1 MRKRLRLLSLI
12 CTIALLAVVFA
23 SCGSAQQGTSEQAP
37 QSSEAQTQ
45 EASTQPEQTGTTEQF
60 ANKTLEFYAFQG
72 GYGRDYWDAII
83 PQFEQKYGVK
93 INLTISPKIGEILRP
108 KMVAGL
114 TPDLI
119 YLNFGDS
126 SGIMEALAKEKAFY
140 DLTEVFNGKALDK
153 EQNLKDLILP
163 GFLETTR
170 CSPYQDGKIYCA
182 PFYYS
187 TMGLVYN
194 VDYFAKKN
202 LNLPKTWD
210 DFFALG
216 ETAKADKRA
225 LFTYQG
231 IYPGYLEQILWPAI
245 AGAVGEEGMKKI
257 FNYEE
262 GSFKNDTVKK
272 VLQNIQDIA
281 NKGYLMKGTVA
292 LNHTQSQADMMM
304 GKALFIPNGGWM
316 EGEMGDAP
324 REEGF
329 KFGITP
335 APTLNATDP
344 VYAWIGVETLAIPL
358 RAPNPELAKEFLKYQ
373 YTDEAMKV
381 NAEKAKGLLP
391 VKGALELTKPIISES
406 LYNFFAMFDKGVLPL
421 LADWKTLPE
430 GSKVNMNQE
439 VFDKCVTQVMNGQMT
454 VDQWMDSVEKAM
466 KQIRDDEAKAAGQ

>member
-1 MRKRLRLLSLI
+1 MKKRVRLLSLI
-12 CTIALLAVVFA
+12 CTVVLLAAFFA
-23 SCGSAQQGTSEQAP
+23 SCGSAPQPAGEQTSQVTESKTEGTSAP
-37 QSSEAQTQ
+37 AEADK
-45 EASTQPEQTGTTEQF
+45 F

-93 INLTISPKIGEILRP
+93 INLTVSPKIGEILRP

-140 DLTEVFNGKALDK
+140 DLTPVFDEKALDK
-153 EQNLKDLILP
+153 DKSLKDILLP
-163 GFLETTR
+163 GFLQTTR

-194 VDYFAKKN
+194 VDYFTKKN
-202 LNLPKTWD
+202 LTLPKTWD

-216 ETAKADKRA
+216 ATAKTDNRA

-316 EGEMGDAP
+316 EGEMKDAP
-324 REEGF
+324 REDGF
-329 KFGITP
+329 QFGITP
-335 APTLNATDP
+335 APVINASDK
-344 VYAWIGVETLAIPL
+344 VYAWIGVETLAIPA

-391 VKGALELTKPIISES
+391 VEGALEICKPVISES

-439 VFDKCVTQVMNGQMT
+439 IFDKCVTQVMNGQMT
-454 VDQWMDSVEKAM
+454 VDQWMDNVEKAM
-466 KQIRDDEAKAAGQ
+466 KQIRDDEAKAAAQQ

>member
-1 MRKRLRLLSLI
+1 MRKRFIRLLSLI
-12 CTIALLAVVFA
+12 CAVALLAVVFA
-23 SCGSAQQGTSEQAP
+23 ACGGSQQATGGETSQSA
-37 QSSEAQTQ
+37 AQT
-45 EASTQPEQTGTTEQF
+45 TGTATQAETEKF
-60 ANKTLEFYAFQG
+60 SNKTLDFYAFQG
-72 GYGRDYWDAII
+72 GYGREYWDAII

-93 INLTISPKIGEILRP
+93 VNLTISPKIGEVLRP

-114 TPDLI
+114 TPDII

-140 DLTEVFNGKALDK
+140 DLTAVFDENALDK
-153 EQNLKDLILP
+153 YENLKDIILP
-163 GFLETTR
+163 GFLSTTR
-170 CSPYQDGKIYCA
+170 CAPYQDGKIYCA

-194 VDYFAKKN
+194 VDYFTKKN
-202 LNLPKTWD
+202 LSLPKTWD

-216 ETAKADKRA
+216 ETAKADNRA

-231 IYPGYLEQILWPAI
+231 IYPGYLEEILWPAI

-316 EGEMGDAP
+316 EGEMADAP
-324 REEGF
+324 REDGF
-329 KFGITP
+329 QFGITP
-335 APTLNATDP
+335 APVLTATDP
-344 VYAWIGVETLAIPL
+344 TYAWIGVETLAIPL

-373 YTDEAMKV
+373 YTDEAMKI

-391 VKGALELTKPIISES
+391 VKGALELCKPIISPS
-406 LYNFFAMFDKGVLPL
+406 LYNFFAMFEKGVLPL

-430 GSKVNMNQE
+430 GSKVNMSQE

-454 VDQWMDSVEKAM
+454 VDQWMDNVEKAM
-466 KQIRDDEAKAAGQ
+466 KQIRDDEAKAQQQ